1 MCRALDTVRA
11 SRWSR
16 APPGVNSNK
25 AFLTGFRRIPT
36 QFFAN
41 IRGKA
46 RPSITGVD
54 MSHPTAKFA
63 SALFAS
69 VLAGAC
75 LGTVSPGVARAAEE
89 CLAAPK
95 GASPEGSH
103 WFYRIDHATKRHCW
117 YLGQRDKHAQTAAR
131 STRSEKPT
139 AAKKIESSTSRSIAN
154 ARAELPAS
162 TSNGQQDQND
172 DTSALAA
179 PAQPVTVAENTR
191 TAAPGSETQGSVVAS
206 RWPEFPPASVPSSP
220 PPAMARLAANLASDA
235 AAASAPAVAAVPPAT
250 ADTPR
255 EGGSVVML
263 LAVITGALALAGI
276 IASVVFKFGG
286 VRRLVEQGGR
296 PQRGSIWD
304 RTDDDSVR
312 PFNVLSFAHAE
323 EDAASTDFGHGFEPR
338 DHRRERVAEFFT
350 QLSQRAPT

>member
-1 MCRALDTVRA
+1 M
-11 SRWSR
+11 
-16 APPGVNSNK
+16 SN
-25 AFLTGFRRIPT
+25 R
-36 QFFAN
+36 
-41 IRGKA
+41 
-46 RPSITGVD
+46 
-54 MSHPTAKFA
+54 TAKFI

-69 VLAGAC
+69 MLAGAC
-75 LGTVSPGVARAAEE
+75 LGTVSPGAARAAEE

-131 STRSEKPT
+131 SIRSEKSS
-139 AAKKIESSTSRSIAN
+139 AVKKTESSTSRSIAN

-162 TSNGQQDQND
+162 TSIDQRNQD
-172 DTSALAA
+172 DTSAPTAA
-179 PAQPVTVAENTR
+179 AQPTTVAENTR
-191 TAAPGSETQGSVVAS
+191 TAAAGSEAQGSVVAS

-220 PPAMARLAANLASDA
+220 PPAIARLVVNLASDA
-235 AAASAPAVAAVPPAT
+235 AVASAPAVAAVPLAA

-255 EGGSVVML
+255 QAGSAVML
-263 LAVITGALALAGI
+263 LAVITGALALAGV

-286 VRRLVEQGGR
+286 VRRLLEPKAR

-312 PFNVLSFAHAE
+312 PFNVLSFTHAE
-323 EDAASTDFGHGFEPR
+323 EDAAPTDFGHGFDPV
-338 DHRRERVAEFFT
+338 DHRPERVAEFFT
-350 QLSQRAPT
+350 RLSTRAST

>member
-1 MCRALDTVRA
+1 
-11 SRWSR
+11 
-16 APPGVNSNK
+16 
-25 AFLTGFRRIPT
+25 
-36 QFFAN
+36 
-41 IRGKA
+41 
-46 RPSITGVD
+46 
-54 MSHPTAKFA
+54 MSDRTAKFA
-63 SALFAS
+63 SALFAIGF
-69 VLAGAC
+69 AGAC
-75 LGTVSPGVARAAEE
+75 LATVSSGTARAAEE

-131 STRSEKPT
+131 STRSEKSTATKPT
-139 AAKKIESSTSRSIAN
+139 ESSTSRSIAN

-162 TSNGQQDQND
+162 TSIDQRNQDD
-172 DTSALAA
+172 APTLAA
-179 PAQPVTVAENTR
+179 AQPTTVAETTR
-191 TAAPGSETQGSVVAS
+191 TAVAGSEGQGSIVAA

-235 AAASAPAVAAVPPAT
+235 AVVSAPAVATVPLAA

-255 EGGSVVML
+255 EAGSVVML
-263 LAVITGALALAGI
+263 LAVITGALALAGV

-286 VRRLVEQGGR
+286 VRRLLEPKAR

-304 RTDDDSVR
+304 RTDDDTVR

-323 EDAASTDFGHGFEPR
+323 EDAAPTDFGHGFDPV
-338 DHRRERVAEFFT
+338 DHRPERVAEFFT
-350 QLSQRAPT
+350 RLSTRAST